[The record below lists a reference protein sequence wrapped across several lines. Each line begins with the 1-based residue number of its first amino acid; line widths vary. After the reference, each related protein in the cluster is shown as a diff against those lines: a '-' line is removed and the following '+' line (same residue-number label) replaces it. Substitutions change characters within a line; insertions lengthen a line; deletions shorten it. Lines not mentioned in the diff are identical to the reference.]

1 MLFNGPR
8 VHLSRQ
14 ELNRLRQA
22 NARNGHVV
30 NHVGTRD
37 DLIEAIV
44 HGLPESIQRD
54 LHRFLENPEAQAN
67 ATAHSP
73 CRAVPRNARD

>member
-37 DLIEAIV
+37 ELIETIV
-44 HGLPESIQRD
+44 HGLPESTQRD
-54 LHRFLENPEAQAN
+54 LHRFLDDPVAQAN
-67 ATAHSP
+67 ASAQLLGQMIP
-73 CRAVPRNARD
+73 RAARD

>member
-54 LHRFLENPEAQAN
+54 LVTIGTLVYPTCYLVCKEVS
-67 ATAHSP
+67 T
-73 CRAVPRNARD
+73 V